1 MPAMVSFSSTDT
13 LPATLPDTIPFATHA
28 RGVAGSIAQC
38 SVSKYRA
45 SSDCYLMNI
54 R

>member
-1 MPAMVSFSSTDT
+1 MVSFSSTDT